1 MRLRTSKHVQFCD
14 RGQRG
19 KKQKLKYGHILPK
32 VTIFYPWK
40 QLSVD
45 LIGPYTNEA
54 KGGFK
59 LNFICLTMID
69 PATSWFEIAE
79 LSTPLCTAISLVH
92 FTPNAY
98 LIPRKNIA
106 KLTVLPTNS

>member
-79 LSTPLCTAISLVH
+79 LPHSDVEYTRAGKE
-92 FTPNAY
+92 
-98 LIPRKNIA
+98 LIAVVDK
-106 KLTVLPTNS
+106 SS